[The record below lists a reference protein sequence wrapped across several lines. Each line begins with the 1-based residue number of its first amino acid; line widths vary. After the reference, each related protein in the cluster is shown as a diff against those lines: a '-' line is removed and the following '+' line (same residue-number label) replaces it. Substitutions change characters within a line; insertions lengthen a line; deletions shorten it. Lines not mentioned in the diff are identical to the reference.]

1 MGGARERSVKTKRSS
16 DASRV
21 WNIRHLSY
29 YHENRWFP
37 SSDPQFKDFSRDDI
51 RETDRKE
58 YQTDG
63 NGWPCKFAGFFLII
77 ISPVIYFLCLLTGLK
92 RVGVLQTIFDIP
104 TCIYLFSL

>member
-29 YHENRWFP
+29 YHENCWFP

-63 NGWPCKFAGFFLII
+63 NGWPCKFAVLFLIYYQSSYLLFVLI
-77 ISPVIYFLCLLTGLK
+77 KGLETSGCLSNY
-92 RVGVLQTIFDIP
+92 I
-104 TCIYLFSL
+104 

>member
-1 MGGARERSVKTKRSS
+1 MGGARERSSKTKRSS

-63 NGWPCKFAGFFLII
+63 NGWPCKFPGFLDYYQSSYLLFVLIKGLEA
-77 ISPVIYFLCLLTGLK
+77 SGCLSNY
-92 RVGVLQTIFDIP
+92 I
-104 TCIYLFSL
+104 

>member
-63 NGWPCKFAGFFLII
+63 NGWPCKFPGFLKLLSVQLIAFCA
-77 ISPVIYFLCLLTGLK
+77 Y
-92 RVGVLQTIFDIP
+92 
-104 TCIYLFSL
+104 